1 MSRICTMY
9 PHFGNFWS
17 IFKLYIPIT
26 EDPDLTEIV
35 VPSIT
40 GWSLVSYQSHSI
52 TLFADIQKSCDLYW
66 IAIHISIINFQKFGL
81 YKMVG
86 FVPCLW
92 SKITGWKP
100 NPSRSWLNQPNATC
114 AGRNAWDWMLG
125 FSIPTP
131 ARWRMVDQVGVAK
144 VSEYVFCVFF
154 LCVFLLCLSVYVE
167 KRALDLSFRTS
178 MWQNTICQYFTMF
191 LCVHKAG
198 KQIDPTISSLRNI
211 LAYVPRSSHTE
222 FYGHSGHP
230 TIMNGIPQFTGMRN
244 RATDHFPIFL
254 YHPTSLRGT
263 SEDNLWDNIPF
274 DNLVISNFHG

>member
-17 IFKLYIPIT
+17 IFKLYIPVT

-52 TLFADIQKSCDLYW
+52 TLFADIQKSYDLYW
-66 IAIHISIINFQKFGL
+66 IAIHISIINFH
-81 YKMVG
+81 KMDYIKWLVSSHVYGVKSQVG
-86 FVPCLW
+86 SPTHLGHG
-92 SKITGWKP
+92 ST
-100 NPSRSWLNQPNATC
+100 NPSTC

-131 ARWRMVDQVGVAK
+131 AQLVEKGWSRFSIISPGRFGIRWVGE
-144 VSEYVFCVFF
+144 SLSIYIYIIYIYILCVCFF

-198 KQIDPTISSLRNI
+198 EQIDPTISSLKKTFWHMCPGQVTRD
-211 LAYVPRSSHTE
+211 
-222 FYGHSGHP
+222 GHSGHS
-230 TIMNGIPQFTGMRN
+230 TEW
-244 RATDHFPIFL
+244 DSPIYGPGYDL
-254 YHPTSLRGT
+254 
-263 SEDNLWDNIPF
+263 NL
-274 DNLVISNFHG
+274 